1 MEEPRTADDR
11 ILRVQALVDNELPA
25 HDIRPTLEMIQADAE
40 LQQEYAEMLKL
51 RWAVGPG
58 PSTRVPEAWVA
69 KAEQSVRRK
78 AGRGLGVALLVGS
91 YAILIGYAL
100 FTLFA
105 SPDTPVIVAILISAS
120 VLGFLF
126 LLANA
131 IGDRM
136 RERKADKY
144 REVIR

>member
-1 MEEPRTADDR
+1 MEEPRPADER

-25 HDIRPTLEMIQADAE
+25 QDIRPTLEMIQSDKA
-40 LQQEYAEMLKL
+40 LQQEYAEMLQL
-51 RWAVGPG
+51 RRSVGPG
-58 PSTRVPEAWVA
+58 PSTRVPEAWVE

-78 AGRGLGVALLVGS
+78 AGRSLGIMLLVGS

-100 FTLFA
+100 FTLFE
-105 SPDTPVIVAILISAS
+105 SPETPLIVAILISAS

-131 IGDRM
+131 IGDRL
-136 RERKADKY
+136 RERRTDKY